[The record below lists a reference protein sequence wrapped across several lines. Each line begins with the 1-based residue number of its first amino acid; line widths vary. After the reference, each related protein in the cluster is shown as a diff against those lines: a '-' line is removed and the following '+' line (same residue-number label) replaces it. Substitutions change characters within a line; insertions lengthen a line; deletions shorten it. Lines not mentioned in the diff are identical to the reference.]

1 MQYYVICFQNILES
15 YLNEVFNYTVD
26 ASSTRRSDHFLS
38 QCFIISFHI
47 VSFSNCLYLN
57 ESTTKVLLTWQQK
70 MSSARCVPAK
80 ELALT
85 SFILLE

>member
-15 YLNEVFNYTVD
+15 YLNEVFNFTVD
-26 ASSTRRSDHFLS
+26 ASSTRRLS
-38 QCFIISFHI
+38 QCFIHSFHI
-47 VSFSNCLYLN
+47 VCFKLSLL
-57 ESTTKVLLTWQQK
+57 ERKVYNSHVAAEV
-70 MSSARCVPAK
+70 SSARCVPAK

>member
-26 ASSTRRSDHFLS
+26 ASSNRRSDHFLS
-38 QCFIISFHI
+38 QCFILSFHI
-47 VSFSNCLYLN
+47 VCFKLSLL
-57 ESTTKVLLTWQQK
+57 ERKVYTSHVAAEV
-70 MSSARCVPAK
+70 SSARCVSAK